1 MPLALKS
8 RMQLRGSDNRRA
20 TEMSAAEYF
29 CLIEANHRPSAG
41 GKPKFL
47 RTFVGMDT
55 KGCRC
60 VLASSAGGDL
70 HFIHSPGAIAGYLPT
85 VRSAML
91 RPPAVPRDAKCLPQS
106 IL

>member
-20 TEMSAAEYF
+20 TEMSAAEY
-29 CLIEANHRPSAG
+29 LKQIIDPLLVESQS
-41 GKPKFL
+41 FL

>member
-29 CLIEANHRPSAG
+29 CLIGVNYRRAADG
-41 GKPKFL
+41 TLKFL
-47 RTFVGMDT
+47 RIFAGVHTR
-55 KGCRC
+55 GCRC

-70 HFIHSPGAIAGYLPT
+70 HFIHSPGVIYCWHF
-85 VRSAML
+85 RQYAM
-91 RPPAVPRDAKCLPQS
+91 
-106 IL
+106 

>member
-29 CLIEANHRPSAG
+29 LPVESQS
-41 GKPKFL
+41 FL

>member
-41 GKPKFL
+41 GKPKFFAYLCRYGHQGLPL
-47 RTFVGMDT
+47 RARFE
-55 KGCRC
+55 RRRR
-60 VLASSAGGDL
+60 SSF
-70 HFIHSPGAIAGYLPT
+70 HT
-85 VRSAML
+85 
-91 RPPAVPRDAKCLPQS
+91 
-106 IL
+106 